1 MNGETLSKEFEF
13 GDFKESSFF
22 IGRYT
27 NQCTKLGLTPTW
39 TNVYDKVTVTL
50 ENQEFEEISTR
61 EVQLANYL
69 DALEKV
75 HVVEAERIDESLSFA
90 QIAAKGSIDVE
101 SNVNNQTAKTPL
113 HLANSDQVLK
123 LA

>member
-1 MNGETLSKEFEF
+1 MNGEKLSKDFEF

-27 NQCTKLGLTPTW
+27 NQCTKLGLTPVW

-50 ENQEFEEISTR
+50 ENQEFQQISTR
-61 EVQLANYL
+61 EIELANYL

-75 HVVEAERIDESLSFA
+75 HVVEAERIDENLSFNH
-90 QIAAKGSIDVE
+90 IVAKGAIGVE
-101 SNVNNQTAKTPL
+101 SSVNNQSAKTPL